1 MNLKNKFKKFNTYF
15 SSNFFFQKKD
25 SIGAESTVID
35 LTENENVPETTLQP
49 SALEQSV
56 DRTLCDSQLFNANSI
71 STPFT
76 SSLRKQIP
84 TQILSN
90 LEMSSMCVSI

>member
-1 MNLKNKFKKFNTYF
+1 MSKKN
-15 SSNFFFQKKD
+15 SNFVLKD
-25 SIGAESTVID
+25 TINVESPTIMQSPENGSI
-35 LTENENVPETTLQP
+35 LENTLQP
-49 SALEQSV
+49 SVLEHSV

-84 TQILSN
+84 VQNFAGIEVSGI
-90 LEMSSMCVSI
+90 CVSIIN